1 MELQGRQTD
10 FGEKGAALV
19 VLGSLPESMEAAT
32 NKAKSHGITYPI
44 LYDAETSVTR
54 KVGLWRDVM
63 EMPFMGYV
71 LIDKAGRIV
80 GGDQILSEAKGA
92 APKNIDQILSALERA
107 QEAAGSVREQSGS

>member
-54 KVGLWRDVM
+54 KVGLWSDVM

-71 LIDKAGRIV
+71 IIDKSGRIV
-80 GGDQILSEAKGA
+80 SGDQILSEAQGA
-92 APKNIDQILSALERA
+92 ASNNINRILSALQRA
-107 QEAAGSVREQSGS
+107 QEATGSVTGQSGS